1 MSTQG
6 SLIENKE
13 LNGDKSGFSISN
25 TEESQ
30 PQNPIDDVYDEEVF
44 NNKNYI
50 LHSLKPQ

>member
-25 TEESQ
+25 TEES
-30 PQNPIDDVYDEEVF
+30 
-44 NNKNYI
+44 
-50 LHSLKPQ
+50 